1 MIVKDAAYGGYVLAP
16 LGAFG
21 ADEYGVPSWQESVAA
36 ATVTT
41 DPAGNAVAAPASDA
55 SSDFSLTSL
64 WNTAKDAVSTA
75 GAVAN
80 TAGSVYNQGKGI
92 VDAWSTP
99 GPGPALPGSGGIA
112 SGAKPGQ
119 VVFAPVKRSVRA
131 TGLSPAAVAAA
142 QASFPAANPLM
153 SEVITKTPYGQ
164 PSKLSLGVLAAVGVG
179 AYLLWMK

>member
-41 DPAGNAVAAPASDA
+41 DPAGNEVAAPAADSG
-55 SSDFSLTSL
+55 FSITSL
-64 WNTAKDAVSTA
+64 WDTAKD
-75 GAVAN
+75 VAA
-80 TAGSVYNQGKGI
+80 TAGSVAQTAASAYTQGKSV
-92 VDAWSTP
+92 VDAFSTQ
-99 GPGPALPGSGGIA
+99 GPGAALPGGGGIA
-112 SGAKPGQ
+112 TGARPGQ
-119 VVFAPVKRSVRA
+119 VVFAPVKKSVRA
-131 TGLSPAAVAAA
+131 SALSPAAVAAA
-142 QASFPAANPLM
+142 KAAFPTSNPLM

-164 PSKLSLGVLAAVGVG
+164 PTKISLGVVAAVGLG